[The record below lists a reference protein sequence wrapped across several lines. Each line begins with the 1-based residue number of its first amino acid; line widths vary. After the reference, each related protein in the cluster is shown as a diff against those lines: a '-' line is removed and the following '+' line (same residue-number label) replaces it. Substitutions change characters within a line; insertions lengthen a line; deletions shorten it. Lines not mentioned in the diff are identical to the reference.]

1 MNASVSLAKNG
12 VSPPGCDATVA
23 VTDDMGAVLAQCSLW
38 WRHSPVLPGEQLGLI
53 GQYSRA
59 DHRGDAA
66 TLLLRTAC
74 ERLRAEGCTIAVGP
88 MDGSTWQ
95 RYRFVTGRGS
105 EPPFFLEPDNPDEW
119 PGDFHAGGFSVMAEY
134 TSAVSSDL
142 TRTDARL
149 ERVAARLADHGI
161 TIRPLRVDDYTS
173 ELRHIFT
180 VSSASFVENFLY
192 TPTDEETFVA
202 QYLPLRALIRPE
214 LVLLVFDGDQPV
226 GFVFAVPD
234 LAEQRRGDT
243 IRTVVLK
250 TVAVIPGRA
259 YAGIGN
265 LLVSRVHTAAR
276 ELGYTRVIHALMH
289 ESNNSK
295 NIGARYAMETFRR
308 YELFQRQLR
317 PA

>member
-1 MNASVSLAKNG
+1 MKASVVLENAA
-12 VSPPGCDATVA
+12 VSPLGRDATVA
-23 VTDDMGAVLAQCSLW
+23 VTDEAGAVLAQCSLW
-38 WRHSPVLPGEQLGLI
+38 WRHSPTLPGERLGLI

-59 DHRGDAA
+59 DDGRDAA
-66 TLLLRTAC
+66 VLLLKSAC
-74 ERLRAEGCTIAVGP
+74 EHMRQEGCTLAVGP

-95 RYRFVTGRGS
+95 RYRFIIERGS

-119 PGDFHAGGFSVMAEY
+119 PRDFLAAGFSVLSEY
-134 TSAVSSDL
+134 TSALSSDL
-142 TRTDARL
+142 TRSDARL
-149 ERVAARLADHGI
+149 ERVEARLAGQGI
-161 TIRPLRVDDYTS
+161 TIRPLRLDDYLS

-180 VSSASFVENFLY
+180 ISSASFVENFLY
-192 TPTDEETFVA
+192 TPIDEATFVA
-202 QYLPLRALIRPE
+202 QYLPLRPIVRAE
-214 LVLLVFDGDQPV
+214 LVMLVFDGDEPV

-234 LAEQRRGDT
+234 LAEQRRGQT
-243 IRTVVLK
+243 IKTVVLK

-265 LLVSRVHTAAR
+265 LLVSRVNTVAR

-295 NIGARYAMETFRR
+295 NIGARYAMQTFRR
-308 YELFQRQLR
+308 YALFSRPLR